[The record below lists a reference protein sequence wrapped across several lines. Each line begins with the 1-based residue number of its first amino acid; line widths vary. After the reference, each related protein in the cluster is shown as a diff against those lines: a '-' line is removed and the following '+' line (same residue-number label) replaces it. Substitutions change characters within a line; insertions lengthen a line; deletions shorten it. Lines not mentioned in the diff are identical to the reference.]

1 MKGRAPLLYAARS
14 FWLSSDRPLSFSHSG
29 ATMCTRMATV
39 HSVQCDLVPTERFT
53 KEAVDQAVCR
63 SFTEPFPC
71 GKVELIIAMDDP
83 CSSMVFANFAQKAEL
98 LYKVCETRF
107 EFREALKKARLEHP
121 AKPLAIVLGE
131 KAWLPEVQDSE
142 PRSPYLIDA
151 TCCGVYK
158 CGHEE
163 LTASAKFGAF
173 ERALL
178 NCELYFISAK
188 HRRRSSLKTH
198 LKRG

>member
-1 MKGRAPLLYAARS
+1 MS
-14 FWLSSDRPLSFSHSG
+14 
-29 ATMCTRMATV
+29 TRMAGR
-39 HSVQCDLVPTERFT
+39 SVAFDIVSGGSLY
-53 KEAVDQAVCR
+53 EAADAAICR
-63 SFTEPFPC
+63 SFTDPFPC

-98 LYKVCETRF
+98 HYKVCETRF

-131 KAWLPEVQDSE
+131 KAWLQEVQHTSE
-142 PRSPYLIDA
+142 ARSPYLIDA

-163 LTASAKFGAF
+163 LTASAEFGAF
-173 ERALL
+173 KRAML
-178 NCELYFISAK
+178 NCELYFTSAK
-188 HRRRSSLKTH
+188 HRRRPLKPC
-198 LKRG
+198 LKHWG